1 MRIVLSV
8 MLLTISDS
16 ILASSRYCGQ
26 GDGCK
31 WSAGILLTAFAIVF
45 LVSVINS
52 ISKRGFIHGLFVES
66 SFPILAIYMVGFP
79 VCIYISY
86 WVSQFGMRYLMGL
99 WLIFVAIYWAYEKY
113 RS

>member
-31 WSAGILLTAFAIVF
+31 WSAGIFLTAFVTVF
-45 LVSVINS
+45 LVSVGKS
-52 ISKRGFIHGLFVES
+52 ISKHGFINGLFVES
-66 SFPILAIYMVGFP
+66 SFPIVAIYMVGFP
-79 VCIYISY
+79 ACIYIFY
-86 WVSQFGMRYLMGL
+86 WVSQFGMRYFVGL
-99 WLIFVAIYWAYEKY
+99 WFIFVAIYWAYKKY